1 MNRRE
6 FLKSGRLGVTRI
18 VMWPPYT
25 MTRTLVRDNS
35 NPTSPLTSAAIHAA
49 FDRLLEAGIYREEKQ
64 VFRRDVP
71 PSFISDCM
79 S

>member
-6 FLKSGRLGVTRI
+6 FLNNGQLGVSRI

-25 MTRTLVRDNS
+25 TSTTLMSDNS
-35 NPTSPLTSAAIHAA
+35 NPTSPLTLAKIHAA
-49 FDRLLEAGIYREEKQ
+49 FDRLLEAGFYVEEKQ

>member
-6 FLKSGRLGVTRI
+6 FLNNGQVGVTRI
-18 VMWPPYT
+18 VMQHPYT

-35 NPTSPLTSAAIHAA
+35 NPTSPLTLAAIHAA
-49 FDRLLEAGIYREEKQ
+49 FDRLLEAGFYAEEKQ
-64 VFRRDVP
+64 VFRRDVRS
-71 PSFISDCM
+71 SFFSDCM